1 VARLHWT
8 SDGRELG
15 NGWTEGVHPDD
26 YDRTLEAYARAFDA
40 RKAFELEYR
49 LRRFDEEYRWILDH
63 GVPRFSSSGTFHGY
77 IGSCIDITERKE
89 AETKREELARE
100 QIARAAA
107 EAANRSKDEI
117 LALVS
122 HELRSPLTAILGYTR
137 ILRSGAT
144 FTVTLPSRR
153 PEFIVRP
160 NPAVTPR
167 EVRTEGAIELGQ
179 PPSLEGVD
187 VLVVDDQEEAREAL
201 THALGNYGAR
211 VAAVPSGA
219 DALALLSN
227 PPGGRRPDT
236 LILDIAMPAEDG
248 YTVLKKVRALEDE
261 QGRAKDRI
269 PAIALTAYG
278 RSEDRLRARAPGRL
292 SHARRQAGRAS

>member
-1 VARLHWT
+1 
-8 SDGRELG
+8 
-15 NGWTEGVHPDD
+15 
-26 YDRTLEAYARAFDA
+26 
-40 RKAFELEYR
+40 
-49 LRRFDEEYRWILDH
+49 
-63 GVPRFSSSGTFHGY
+63 
-77 IGSCIDITERKE
+77 
-89 AETKREELARE
+89 LARE